1 MVSKLCIAATLV
13 ASASALRVP
22 KASALRVTSASPRC
36 NNVRMKTPNGMAIL
50 FDCDGVLADT
60 ERDGHRVSFNKAFAE
75 NGWDY
80 EWSVDEYGRMCEVGG
95 GKERMTAFWN
105 GFNGY
110 CTTGWPEGYK
120 TPMTEE
126 TEGPK
131 GLPLDP
137 DRLALV
143 KEMHARKTALFQEL
157 LGTGIVPLRPGI
169 LSLVDEAIEADVPM
183 AVCSTSNE
191 AAVRTLVETLMGPE
205 RYAKFDFFCGDCVPR
220 KKPNPDVYNLAAET
234 MGLEKSECV
243 VIEDSGIG
251 NQAGKAA
258 GMAVLVTKSTYT
270 VDEDFTGADRIVN
283 ELEADGITLADL
295 RALLK

>member
-1 MVSKLCIAATLV
+1 MAASKLSAATLLV
-13 ASASALRVP
+13 ATASALRMP
-22 KASALRVTSASPRC
+22 AACPRC
-36 NNVRMKTPNGMAIL
+36 DVQMKTPNGMAIL

-60 ERDGHRVSFNKAFAE
+60 ERDGHRVSFNKVFKE
-75 NGWDY
+75 KGWDY

-95 GKERMTAFWN
+95 GKERMTAYFN
-105 GFNGY
+105 GFNDY
-110 CTTGWPEGYK
+110 CTTGWPEGYT
-120 TPMTEE
+120 TPTTEDL
-126 TEGPK
+126 EGPK

-137 DRLALV
+137 ERLALV
-143 KEMHARKTALFQEL
+143 SEMHKRKTALFQQL
-157 LGTGIVPLRPGI
+157 LGTGVVPLRPGI
-169 LSLVDEAIEADVPM
+169 LSLVDEAIAEGVPM

-205 RYAKFDFFCGDCVPR
+205 RYGKFEFFCGDCVPR

-251 NQAGKAA
+251 NKAGKAA

-283 ELEADGITLADL
+283 ELEADGIKLADL